1 MKKSTLLA
9 LSGIIVVFLVIMAM
23 ANKSKVYEKQERYKN
38 PEDAIVNFIGYIN
51 SYEVVKDR
59 SIYYNIIPN
68 EFLESISRRYRLYI
82 NEDNMNKWILGEVPI
97 LYSYE
102 LSEINKEDLNYL
114 ITSYES
120 SYDGVPNYKKPVETR
135 YYKLDAVGSYNE
147 NVDKTLV
154 KSNGTVDKLVSD
166 KDYDLSKNNIEIYLI
181 VVDEGEGY
189 VVDYYNTISK

>member
-1 MKKSTLLA
+1 MKRSTLLA
-9 LSGIIVVFLVIMAM
+9 LSGIIIVFLVTMAM
-23 ANKSKVYEKQERYKN
+23 GNKSKVYEKQERYKN
-38 PEDAIVNFIGYIN
+38 PEDAIVNFIGYVN
-51 SYEVVKDR
+51 SYEVVKSR
-59 SIYYNIIPN
+59 STYHNIIPN

-82 NEDNMNKWILGEVPI
+82 NEENMNRWILGEVPI

-102 LSEINKEDLNYL
+102 LSEVKKEDLNHL

-120 SYDGVPNYKKPVETR
+120 SYDGVPKYKKPVETR
-135 YYKLDAVGSYNE
+135 YYKLDAVGSYNG

-154 KSNGTVDKLVSD
+154 KSNGTVDELVVD
-166 KDYDLSKNNIEIYLI
+166 KDHNLSKNNIEIYLI

>member
-23 ANKSKVYEKQERYKN
+23 GNKSKVYEKQERYKN

>member
-23 ANKSKVYEKQERYKN
+23 GNKSKVYEKQERYKN

-166 KDYDLSKNNIEIYLI
+166 KDYDLSKNNVEIYLI

>member
-23 ANKSKVYEKQERYKN
+23 GNKSKVYEKQERYKN

-82 NEDNMNKWILGEVPI
+82 NEENMNKWILGEVPI